1 MNVGEQTVYA
11 FAIYLDIEKLFSL
24 MILPTYP
31 LTSKNVNLPN
41 PYQQSMLSDFSI
53 FFQSDM

>member
-41 PYQQSMLSDFSI
+41 PYQ
-53 FFQSDM
+53 